1 MAPQL
6 RLGIGEIKGGTGTTG
21 FTSTVVLFP
30 AAAAVA
36 TVDEL
41 AVDVFESIAFMSPG
55 LIVLAM
61 GEHIPMFHI

>member
-1 MAPQL
+1 M
-6 RLGIGEIKGGTGTTG
+6 
-21 FTSTVVLFP
+21 LFP

-41 AVDVFESIAFMSPG
+41 AVDVFESIAFMSPE

>member
-1 MAPQL
+1 M
-6 RLGIGEIKGGTGTTG
+6 
-21 FTSTVVLFP
+21 LFP